1 MCYRYSVVEF
11 ACSLKVPFRIPV
23 HKVLKMRYHRVYTGR
38 KLNVHRTCLNVY
50 VRSIYVLCL
59 QGGIPSSNLFV
70 AAVPLK
76 KYLLNSKKKK
86 KKIQILF
93 FFFSSLLRRHCG
105 TINIYFKW
113 MLIVPQCLLS
123 YSFKSTGTLIFIF
136 AVTVRYLCFSH
147 NLDIVTSVWQNQCYK
162 ARGNLILG
170 KF

>member
-38 KLNVHRTCLNVY
+38 KLNVYRTCLNV
-50 VRSIYVLCL
+50 LC
-59 QGGIPSSNLFV
+59 SFNLRPVSTGRYTVIQFV
-70 AAVPLK
+70 CSCSAIK
-76 KYLLNSKKKK
+76 KIFAKFKKKK
-86 KKIQILF
+86 KNSDTI

-136 AVTVRYLCFSH
+136 AVTVRYQCFSH